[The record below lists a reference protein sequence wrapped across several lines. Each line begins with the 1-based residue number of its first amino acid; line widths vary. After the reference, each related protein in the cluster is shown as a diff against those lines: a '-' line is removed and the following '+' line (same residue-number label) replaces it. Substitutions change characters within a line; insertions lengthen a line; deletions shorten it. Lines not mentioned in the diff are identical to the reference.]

1 MVYKNSTEILNKLK
15 TKGFQASTIS
25 TYDFST
31 LYTTLPHNLIRN
43 QLVDLIENT
52 FRHEEALYLACNEER
67 AFFASEEHKKYDLWS
82 CQKVT
87 DALIY
92 LLDNIYIRF
101 GSKLYRQNVGIPMGT
116 NCAPLVAD
124 LLLFCYER
132 DFMKSLT
139 KEKRYDLID
148 AFNSTSRYLDDL
160 LNIDN
165 IHFEHMVHRIY
176 PAELQLNKANASD
189 TEAAFLDL
197 NLSIHNDIVSTKIYD
212 KRDDFNFDIVNFPF
226 LDGDVPQRISYGVY
240 IARSQGSRSRD
251 PHRYKPGKKG
261 WMCVPSLG
269 HFSFYQ
275 LTYRR
280 DGTGADE
287 TTEHMSGLDGYGRNA
302 RQSDTN
308 IKYAK

>member
-1 MVYKNSTEILNKLK
+1 MKKTYEREGINYFLSIKNSTEILNKLK
-15 TKGFQASTIS
+15 RKGFQASTIS

-52 FRHEEALYLACNEER
+52 FRREEVVNLACNEER
-67 AFFASEEHKKYDLWS
+67 AFFTSEEHKKYDVWS

-101 GSKLYRQNVGIPMGT
+101 GSKLYRQNVRIPMGT

-124 LLLFCYER
+124 LFLFCYKR

-139 KEKRYDLID
+139 KEKRYDLKD
-148 AFNSTSRYLDDL
+148 AFNSTSRYLADL

-176 PAELQLNKANASD
+176 EPLRIEIDQMTIEINFQIFNTHD
-189 TEAAFLDL
+189 
-197 NLSIHNDIVSTKIYD
+197 NIV
-212 KRDDFNFDIVNFPF
+212 R
-226 LDGDVPQRISYGVY
+226 
-240 IARSQGSRSRD
+240 
-251 PHRYKPGKKG
+251 
-261 WMCVPSLG
+261 
-269 HFSFYQ
+269 
-275 LTYRR
+275 
-280 DGTGADE
+280 
-287 TTEHMSGLDGYGRNA
+287 
-302 RQSDTN
+302 
-308 IKYAK
+308 